1 MVMKPLIQQAKEK
14 FSQLVRE
21 HGLGGRTVQVTIK
34 TLTPREAIGS
44 PTRQDYPILLGKEV
58 IVEAQFDNSF
68 GQAFT
73 DQPQSFSGTI
83 DQLLQLE
90 LDSSSNRAIFIAGLN
105 ALTSHLGIA
114 KGVRHCKNEE
124 PEECARQIA
133 ADFKRR
139 FGGKKIGLI
148 GLQPAILQ
156 NLGQAFGTENVRCT
170 DLNPNNIG
178 SRKFGI
184 EVWNGATD
192 TRKLIDWADVLLV
205 TSSTI
210 TNGTVNDILDAAE
223 AAGKPAILF
232 GITGSGVC
240 ALTGL
245 ERVCHTGSE

>member
-1 MVMKPLIQQAKEK
+1 MKPLIQQAKDK
-14 FSQLVRE
+14 FSEIVRE
-21 HGLGGRTVQVTIK
+21 RGLGGRAVQVTVK

-58 IVEAQFDNSF
+58 IVEAKFDNSY

-114 KGVRHCKNEE
+114 SGVRHCKDEE
-124 PEECARQIA
+124 PEKCARQIA
-133 ADFKRR
+133 ADFKQR
-139 FGGKKIGLI
+139 FDGKKIGMI

-156 NLGQAFGTENVRCT
+156 NLGQALGADNVRCT
-170 DLNPNNIG
+170 DLNPNNVG
-178 SRKFGI
+178 SRKFGVEI
-184 EVWNGATD
+184 WNGATD
-192 TRKLIDWADVLLV
+192 TRKLIDWANVILV
-205 TSSTI
+205 TSSTL

-245 ERVCHTGSE
+245 ERVCYFGN